1 MQTISDEGIKLIK
14 FLEGLRLQAYLCE
27 AGGLRRDRSA
37 CRTAKQPERGG
48 MAIKT
53 LETIPV
59 LVAAVVREMVQP
71 RDCPACHGRGGCALA
86 C

>member
-37 CRTAKQPERGG
+37 CRTAKQPERGRYG
-48 MAIKT
+48 HKN
-53 LETIPV
+53 
-59 LVAAVVREMVQP
+59 VRNNS
-71 RDCPACHGRGGCALA
+71 RTRCGGCA
-86 C
+86 